1 MAVSRGRL
9 ATNRPHLTATC
20 RRGHNA
26 PAMITREMLRQK
38 RDAILQIA
46 QRHGAHDVR
55 LFGSIARGDNTRD
68 SDVDILVRFEQG
80 RSLFDHGGLIAD
92 LEDLLGVQVDVV
104 SEGGMRERFRARV
117 LGEAVPL

>member
-1 MAVSRGRL
+1 
-9 ATNRPHLTATC
+9 
-20 RRGHNA
+20 
-26 PAMITREMLRQK
+26 MITRETLQQK
-38 RDAILQIA
+38 RDVILQIA

-55 LFGSIARGDNTRD
+55 LFGSIARGDNTRT

-92 LEDLLGVQVDVV
+92 LEDLLGVHVDVV

>member
-1 MAVSRGRL
+1 
-9 ATNRPHLTATC
+9 
-20 RRGHNA
+20 
-26 PAMITREMLRQK
+26 MITREMLRQK